1 MLYNNDDE
9 DESSNKYYLDYG
21 QRKLNT
27 KKVATVIS
35 TVLLFA
41 IILVGAI
48 WLSINRSIDKNKI
61 SATEIQETNTI
72 KEDYL
77 SAKDLA
83 IAPHSGEKIMD
94 SFLPQENP
102 NAQDEIKKIYYSDEK
117 VVYLT
122 FDDGP
127 SNAITPGVLDV
138 LKEENVPATF
148 FVLGKCVKQH
158 PELVKRE
165 FEEGHFIANHGY
177 THTYS
182 QIYRSSQ
189 TVYDEYIQCEQEVQT
204 ALDNPRYHTRL
215 FRFPGGSSGG
225 KYNSLKQQAKQYMWS
240 QGIANTNWNALTGD
254 AEGLT
259 TPNQLYN
266 RMVETVGR
274 QGSIVLLM
282 HDAADKKGTL
292 ECLPRVIQF
301 FRDKGYTFKNFY
313 EIY

>member
-9 DESSNKYYLDYG
+9 DESSNKYYIDYG
-21 QRKLNT
+21 ERRLNT

-35 TVLLFA
+35 TVIIFA
-41 IILVGAI
+41 IIIVGAI
-48 WLSINRSIDKNKI
+48 VVSINKTIDNNQVSSEVK
-61 SATEIQETNTI
+61 EETNTI
-72 KEDYL
+72 KENYL
-77 SAKDLA
+77 SAQDIV
-83 IAPHSGEKIMD
+83 IAPHSGEEIMD

-127 SNAITPGVLDV
+127 SKAITPGVLDV
-138 LKEENVPATF
+138 LKKENVPATF

-158 PELVKRE
+158 PELVRRE
-165 FEEGHFIANHGY
+165 FDEGHFIANHGY

-182 QIYRSSQ
+182 QIYRSSD
-189 TVYDEYIQCEQEVQT
+189 TVYSEYSDCEKEVQI
-204 ALDNPRYHTRL
+204 ALDNPKYHTRL

-225 KYNSLKQQAKQYMWS
+225 KYNTLKQQAKQFMLS
-240 QGIANTNWNALTGD
+240 KGIANTNWNALTGD

-274 QGSIVLLM
+274 QGSVILLM